1 MMNSISRHYLF
12 SRQSLGTIPQVLMK
26 LTNTTK
32 TLLSF
37 QRITKLEEDTQRK
50 TEGSVEQF

>member
-12 SRQSLGTIPQVLMK
+12 SGQSLGTIPQVLMK